1 MRSPVISVLIP
12 FRDAAEYMD
21 SALGSVAAQ
30 TFGDIEVVMVDDGSK
45 DGSGVIARKWC
56 GRDARFRLADCCGR
70 GLVDALN
77 SGLSAC
83 RGAWVARMDAD
94 DVCLPERL
102 RLQLELAERS
112 GVRTVV
118 TCRVRSFPEDR
129 VTDGYR
135 AYEEWLN
142 RLLDPE
148 DIRRNIFVES
158 PVPHPT
164 AFYHRESI
172 MAEGGYSERQL
183 PEDYE
188 LWLRLWSRGY
198 SFERV
203 PEVLL
208 MWRERPDRLSRRCG
222 VYSLTNFYR
231 LKARYLA
238 LVPCMSGRRVFIAGG
253 GQTARRIGKCLQDNG
268 FSIEAFLEPV
278 SGGPER
284 MLRGRPVL
292 DPGVLAEN
300 SGIPVVIASRLPG
313 ARDSIRAYLLG
324 LGLREWEDFVACS

>member
-1 MRSPVISVLIP
+1 MRPPVISVLIP
-12 FRDAAEYMD
+12 FRNAAEYMD
-21 SALGSVAAQ
+21 RALGSVAAQ
-30 TFGDIEVVMVDDGSK
+30 TFEDIEVVMVDDGST
-45 DGSGVIARKWC
+45 DGSAVIARKWC
-56 GRDARFRLADCCGR
+56 GRDARFRLTDCCGR

-77 SGLSAC
+77 SGLSSC
-83 RGAWVARMDAD
+83 LGTWIARMDAD
-94 DVCLPERL
+94 DVCLPDRL
-102 RLQLELAERS
+102 QLQLELAERS
-112 GVRTVV
+112 GERTVV
-118 TCRVRSFPEDR
+118 TCRVRSFPEDH

-142 RLLDPE
+142 CLLDPE
-148 DIRRNIFVES
+148 DIRMNIFVES

-172 MAEGGYSERQL
+172 LAEGGYTEREL

-198 SFERV
+198 SFGRV

-208 MWRERPDRLSRRCG
+208 LWRERPDRLSRTCG

-238 LVPCMSGRRVFIAGG
+238 HVPCMSGRRVYIAGG

-268 FSIEAFLEPV
+268 FSIEAFLDP
-278 SGGPER
+278 SQGGPGR
-284 MLRGRPVL
+284 LLRGRPVL
-292 DPGVLAEN
+292 DPGVLTEK

-313 ARDSIRAYLLG
+313 ARDSIRKFLHD